1 MRVDAY
7 NAITK
12 VYQSSNVKKQNK
24 AGKAGLSDKLEISQA
39 GRDYQVA
46 KKAVSQAPDIREDK
60 VSQLKA
66 AIDSGTYQVSNS
78 TFADVLLDKYYSS
91 ME

>member
-12 VYQSSNVKKQNK
+12 MYQSTNVKKQNK
-24 AGKAGLSDKLEISQA
+24 SGKAGLSDKLEISQA

-46 KKAVSQAPDIREDK
+46 KNAVKQVPDIREDK
-60 VSQLKA
+60 VSQLKE

-78 TFADVLLDKYYSS
+78 AFADVLLDKYFSS
-91 ME
+91 IE